1 MSHVTWQ
8 PVRRLVLV
16 GGLLA
21 LGAVG
26 AQWWQGQAVQRV
38 LAEGPVTNK
47 VDPAISQHAKALS
60 QAFRGAADA
69 VLPTV
74 VTIETRSKPRAAANP
89 RGRAVPRGQNPFK
102 GTPFEDFFN
111 DEEMPFGGNPFGG
124 GGGGG
129 TQPRGGGTGSG
140 VIIDPSGIILTNNHV
155 VEGADEVIVR
165 FSDERE
171 LKADEIKTD
180 PQTDLAVIRLK
191 GAGTLPFARL
201 GDSTKL
207 DIGDWVIAVG
217 APFGL
222 DSTVSAGIISGKGR
236 ELGSGQRARFLQTD
250 AAINPGNSGG
260 PLVNL
265 DGEVI
270 GINTAIASRSGG
282 FQGIGFAIPSDLAK
296 WVVKQLIEGGEVRR
310 AYLGVAI
317 EQVNGTLAEQFGVR
331 QNQGV
336 LVSEVFKDSPAEVAG
351 FKVGDVIVKFAGSGV
366 RNPRDLQE
374 VVEKCPF
381 ESKQPVEVVRD
392 GKPQVLEVV
401 VKPLPEDFGS
411 QARSRVQRGD
421 KEDDA
426 TRGHFDKQI
435 GVEVSNLTT
444 REAEQL
450 GFANHKGVVITDV
463 EEGSAAATA
472 GLRAGLLITR
482 VGKQSVENVE
492 QFREAMKTVN
502 VKEGV
507 LLLVRTES
515 GQRFVV
521 IRSNK

>member
-1 MSHVTWQ
+1 MSQVSWR
-8 PVRRLVLV
+8 PVQRLVV
-16 GGLLA
+16 V
-21 LGAVG
+21 GAVLAVG
-26 AQWWQGQAVQRV
+26 SLGSYWWQGHAVQRV
-38 LAEGPVTNK
+38 HAEGPVTNK
-47 VDPAISQHAKALS
+47 VDPAIASHANGLS
-60 QAFRGAADA
+60 QAFRGAAQA

-74 VTIETRSKPRAAANP
+74 VTIETRAKPRAVANP
-89 RGRAVPRGQNPFK
+89 RGRAMPRGSNPFK

-111 DEEMPFGGNPFGG
+111 DEDLPFGGPGNGG
-124 GGGGG
+124 GA
-129 TQPRGGGTGSG
+129 QPRSQGTGSG

-180 PQTDLAVIRLK
+180 PQTDLAVIRVK
-191 GAGTLPFARL
+191 GAGTLPYAQL
-201 GDSTKL
+201 GDSSQL

-265 DGEVI
+265 NGEVI

-296 WVVKQLIEGGEVRR
+296 WVVKQLIEGGTVRR
-310 AYLGVAI
+310 AYLGVGI
-317 EQVNGTLAEQFGVR
+317 EQVNGNLAEQFGVK

-336 LVSEVFKDSPAEVAG
+336 LVSEVFKDSPAENAG
-351 FKVGDVIVKFAGSGV
+351 FKVGDVIVSFAGSTV

-381 ESKQPVEVVRD
+381 ESKQPS
-392 GKPQVLEVV
+392 K
-401 VKPLPEDFGS
+401 
-411 QARSRVQRGD
+411 
-421 KEDDA
+421 
-426 TRGHFDKQI
+426 
-435 GVEVSNLTT
+435 
-444 REAEQL
+444 
-450 GFANHKGVVITDV
+450 
-463 EEGSAAATA
+463 
-472 GLRAGLLITR
+472 
-482 VGKQSVENVE
+482 
-492 QFREAMKTVN
+492 
-502 VKEGV
+502 
-507 LLLVRTES
+507 
-515 GQRFVV
+515 
-521 IRSNK
+521 

>member
-1 MSHVTWQ
+1 MSRSTWR
-8 PVRRLVLV
+8 PVRRLMGVGVLV
-16 GGLLA
+16 AAGA
-21 LGAVG
+21 LG
-26 AQWWQGQAVQRV
+26 AQWWAGQGGLPQVH
-38 LAEGPVTNK
+38 AEGPVSSV
-47 VDPAISQHAKALS
+47 VDPAVREHARALS
-60 QAFRGAADA
+60 QAFRAAADA

-74 VTIETRSKPRAAANP
+74 VTIETRSKPRVANP
-89 RGRAVPRGQNPFK
+89 RGRNVPRGQNPFK

-111 DEEMPFGGNPFGG
+111 DEDSPFGGMPFGGGA
-124 GGGGG
+124 
-129 TQPRGGGTGSG
+129 QPRSEGTGSG

-171 LKADEIKTD
+171 FKATEIKTD
-180 PQTDLAVIRLK
+180 PQTDLAVLRIK
-191 GAGTLPFARL
+191 ADGAVPYAKL

-207 DIGDWVIAVG
+207 NIGDWVIAVG

-222 DSTVSAGIISGKGR
+222 DSTVSSGIISGKGR
-236 ELGSGQRARFLQTD
+236 ELSSGQRARFLQTD

-296 WVVKQLIEGGEVRR
+296 WVVDQLVKGGQVRR
-310 AYLGVAI
+310 AYLGVGI
-317 EQVNGTLAEQFGVR
+317 EQVNGNLAEQFGVK

-336 LVSEVFKDSPAEVAG
+336 LVAEVFKDSPAEAAG
-351 FKVGDVIVKFAGSGV
+351 FQVGDVIVKFAGTGV

-381 ESKQPVEVVRD
+381 ESRQPVEVVRD
-392 GKPQVLEVV
+392 GKPKTLEVV
-401 VKPLPEDFGS
+401 VKPLPDDFGR
-411 QARSRVQRGD
+411 QARSRNQPDGGEESSPKGLLN
-421 KEDDA
+421 KEL
-426 TRGHFDKQI
+426 
-435 GVEVSNLTT
+435 GVEVSNMTA

-450 GFANHKGVVITDV
+450 GFKGQRGVVITDV
-463 EEGSAAATA
+463 EQGSAAATA
-472 GLRAGLLITR
+472 GLRPGMLISR
-482 VGKQSVENVE
+482 VGKQQVEDVD
-492 QFREAMKTVN
+492 QFQEAMKSAS

-507 LLLVRTES
+507 LLLVRTET

-521 IRSNK
+521 IRQN